1 MLLRIISE
9 KSFNNWK
16 LILFKYW
23 TEHGIGFNYATSN
36 VLFFN
41 HNFSVSQ
48 SDRLSALLP
57 DETKQHL
64 DSVLPKNQFEIAYRL
79 DCRNLCADFQEDI
92 QFRFSFGITALMERF
107 LGRKGVKT
115 VLTGKGNTVSFCK
128 VFVVMLFS
136 SLKKKSLALSSL
148 NRICLTKKKKI
159 SMKVIELIWENLS
172 YFTLNHGHP
181 FYRFPDLYP
190 ASHRTIRSW
199 SVWLPR
205 SLLCPPGQPWELL
218 SSAEW
223 WAISSSSTSSS

>member
-1 MLLRIISE
+1 M
-9 KSFNNWK
+9 
-16 LILFKYW
+16 
-23 TEHGIGFNYATSN
+23 
-36 VLFFN
+36 
-41 HNFSVSQ
+41 SQ

-172 YFTLNHGHP
+172 YFTLNLFTDSPPYTRPVTGQSDPGRCDYHVRFCVLQDNHGSCY
-181 FYRFPDLYP
+181 YRRNGEQFLLLLLPLLRW
-190 ASHRTIRSW
+190 ALKRSICVQTHSRIAKTFFICNW
-199 SVWLPR
+199 
-205 SLLCPPGQPWELL
+205 
-218 SSAEW
+218 
-223 WAISSSSTSSS
+223 IS

>member
-1 MLLRIISE
+1 MLLLLFF
-9 KSFNNWK
+9 KDFLGLNAFNVPLKFHFLYAFKNYYQTK
-16 LILFKYW
+16 VSMIENFLFKYW
-23 TEHGIGFNYATSN
+23 TEHGIGFNYATCN

-159 SMKVIELIWENLS
+159 SMKVIELI
-172 YFTLNHGHP
+172 
-181 FYRFPDLYP
+181 
-190 ASHRTIRSW
+190 
-199 SVWLPR
+199 
-205 SLLCPPGQPWELL
+205 
-218 SSAEW
+218 
-223 WAISSSSTSSS
+223 

>member
-1 MLLRIISE
+1 MLFFKDFLGLNAFIVPLKFHFFVCLQELYQTKVSIIE
-9 KSFNNWK
+9 NF
-16 LILFKYW
+16 LFKYW
-23 TEHGIGFNYATSN
+23 TEHGIGFNYATCN
-36 VLFFN
+36 VLFLN

-136 SLKKKSLALSSL
+136 SLKK
-148 NRICLTKKKKI
+148 
-159 SMKVIELIWENLS
+159 NL
-172 YFTLNHGHP
+172 
-181 FYRFPDLYP
+181 
-190 ASHRTIRSW
+190 
-199 SVWLPR
+199 
-205 SLLCPPGQPWELL
+205 
-218 SSAEW
+218 
-223 WAISSSSTSSS
+223 

>member
-1 MLLRIISE
+1 M
-9 KSFNNWK
+9 
-16 LILFKYW
+16 
-23 TEHGIGFNYATSN
+23 
-36 VLFFN
+36 
-41 HNFSVSQ
+41 SQ

-148 NRICLTKKKKI
+148 NRMCLTKKKNFN
-159 SMKVIELIWENLS
+159 ES
-172 YFTLNHGHP
+172 YRTDLREFVLFYSKCWPSFFTDSPPYTRPVTGQSGPGRCDYHVRFCVLQDNHGSC
-181 FYRFPDLYP
+181 Y
-190 ASHRTIRSW
+190 HRRNGEQFLLLLLLLLRWALKRSICVQTHSRIAKTFFICNW
-199 SVWLPR
+199 
-205 SLLCPPGQPWELL
+205 
-218 SSAEW
+218 
-223 WAISSSSTSSS
+223 IS

>member
-1 MLLRIISE
+1 M
-9 KSFNNWK
+9 
-16 LILFKYW
+16 
-23 TEHGIGFNYATSN
+23 
-36 VLFFN
+36 
-41 HNFSVSQ
+41 SQ

-172 YFTLNHGHP
+172 YFTLNLFTDSPPYTRPVTGQSGPGRCDYHVRFCVLQDNHGSCYHWRNGEQ
-181 FYRFPDLYP
+181 FLLLRLLRW
-190 ASHRTIRSW
+190 ALKRSICVQTHSRIAKTFFICNW
-199 SVWLPR
+199 
-205 SLLCPPGQPWELL
+205 
-218 SSAEW
+218 
-223 WAISSSSTSSS
+223 IS

>member
-1 MLLRIISE
+1 M
-9 KSFNNWK
+9 
-16 LILFKYW
+16 
-23 TEHGIGFNYATSN
+23 
-36 VLFFN
+36 
-41 HNFSVSQ
+41 SQ

-148 NRICLTKKKKI
+148 NRMCLTKKKKN

-172 YFTLNHGHP
+172 YFTLNLGHP
-181 FYRFPDLYP
+181 FYRFPALYP

-218 SSAEW
+218 LSAEW

>member
-1 MLLRIISE
+1 M
-9 KSFNNWK
+9 
-16 LILFKYW
+16 
-23 TEHGIGFNYATSN
+23 GFNYATCN

-148 NRICLTKKKKI
+148 NRICLTKKKKNFN
-159 SMKVIELIWENLS
+159 ES
-172 YFTLNHGHP
+172 YGTDMREFVLFYSKS
-181 FYRFPDLYP
+181 FYRFPALYP

>member
-1 MLLRIISE
+1 MVSDLIMLHAMS
-9 KSFNNWK
+9 
-16 LILFKYW
+16 Y
-23 TEHGIGFNYATSN
+23 
-36 VLFFN
+36 FFN

-136 SLKKKSLALSSL
+136 SLKKSL
-148 NRICLTKKKKI
+148 
-159 SMKVIELIWENLS
+159 
-172 YFTLNHGHP
+172 
-181 FYRFPDLYP
+181 
-190 ASHRTIRSW
+190 
-199 SVWLPR
+199 
-205 SLLCPPGQPWELL
+205 
-218 SSAEW
+218 
-223 WAISSSSTSSS
+223 

>member
-1 MLLRIISE
+1 MLLMCLLNFIFCMLLRIISE

-107 LGRKGVKT
+107 LGRKGVET
-115 VLTGKGNTVSFCK
+115 VLTGKGNTVSFC
-128 VFVVMLFS
+128 
-136 SLKKKSLALSSL
+136 
-148 NRICLTKKKKI
+148 
-159 SMKVIELIWENLS
+159 
-172 YFTLNHGHP
+172 
-181 FYRFPDLYP
+181 
-190 ASHRTIRSW
+190 
-199 SVWLPR
+199 
-205 SLLCPPGQPWELL
+205 
-218 SSAEW
+218 
-223 WAISSSSTSSS
+223 

>member
-1 MLLRIISE
+1 MVSDLIMLHAMSYFLT
-9 KSFNNWK
+9 F
-16 LILFKYW
+16 
-23 TEHGIGFNYATSN
+23 
-36 VLFFN
+36 

-136 SLKKKSLALSSL
+136 SLKK
-148 NRICLTKKKKI
+148 
-159 SMKVIELIWENLS
+159 NL
-172 YFTLNHGHP
+172 
-181 FYRFPDLYP
+181 
-190 ASHRTIRSW
+190 
-199 SVWLPR
+199 
-205 SLLCPPGQPWELL
+205 
-218 SSAEW
+218 
-223 WAISSSSTSSS
+223 